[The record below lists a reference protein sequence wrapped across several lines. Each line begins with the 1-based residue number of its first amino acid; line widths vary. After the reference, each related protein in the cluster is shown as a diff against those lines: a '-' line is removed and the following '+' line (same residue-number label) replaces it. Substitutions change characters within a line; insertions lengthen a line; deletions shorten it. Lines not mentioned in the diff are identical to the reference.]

1 MPATYRRASWFP
13 PDYTE
18 TSGRSASGWPRLAAP
33 GRAREGR
40 AGAGRR
46 TARRRRGAREV
57 AGGMDN
63 PKQAAGADHAS
74 QAAPIAKR
82 ALRSGPE
89 VDIAARLRRAQEALL
104 GRPRISIR
112 VRLVASLSI
121 CFVLCCAFTLVSLDV
136 LHRTRAKLSVVQAI
150 ERLDDR
156 IVLDQG
162 LITAGHVER
171 VLEGAT
177 EADALLRKLATGV
190 LQREDREVLRT
201 LVKQAQACRLALAA
215 SARDGKTA
223 GGPAAL
229 PVVLAAQLRGAE
241 AEAHRV
247 LIAVVGRE
255 RAEVDR
261 ILGVAEGGSLTL
273 LGFMLLLFTVIT
285 FAFARALVAPIRRFK
300 GYAARIAGG
309 DFAFIRPARRYRDE
323 FSDLAV
329 AVNQMLAELRA
340 QQNRIVKG
348 AKLAAVGTLVS
359 GIAHELNNPLNNI
372 SITAEALM
380 EGLATLSEEEKWR
393 HLQDIY
399 FETER
404 ASEIV
409 KSLLDFTR
417 KEKQDLVAL
426 DLGDIVNSTIRLA
439 HNELTINDVTL
450 VSEIP
455 PGLPRVMGVANQM
468 RQVFLNLLIN
478 AVQAMPGGGRIVVSV
493 ATHQPDRIC
502 VDIRDEGVGIP
513 PDVLPRIFDPFFTTK
528 EPGKGTGL
536 GLSVSLG
543 IIRKFGGDIH
553 VESEQGKG
561 TKVHVCLPTAEEG

>member
-1 MPATYRRASWFP
+1 M
-13 PDYTE
+13 E
-18 TSGRSASGWPRLAAP
+18 
-33 GRAREGR
+33 
-40 AGAGRR
+40 
-46 TARRRRGAREV
+46 
-57 AGGMDN
+57 N
-63 PKQAAGADHAS
+63 PKPAVAATGVPDAT
-74 QAAPIAKR
+74 PVKR
-82 ALRSGPE
+82 PQRGPE
-89 VDIAARLRRAQEALL
+89 VDIAARLRTAQEALL
-104 GRPRISIR
+104 ARPRVSIR
-112 VRLVASLSI
+112 SRLVASLSI
-121 CFVLCCAFTLVSLDV
+121 CFVVCSAFTLVSLDV
-136 LHRTRAKLSVVQAI
+136 LHRTRAKLQLVQTI

-156 IVLDQG
+156 MVLDQG
-162 LITAGHVER
+162 AITTGHVDR
-171 VLEGAT
+171 VLESAR
-177 EADALLRKLATGV
+177 EADLLLRKLSPHMVQA
-190 LQREDREVLRT
+190 EDRNVLPSLLR
-201 LVKQAQACRLALAA
+201 QAEACLRALAA
-215 SARDGKTA
+215 SARDTHGV
-223 GGPAAL
+223 GPSGVL
-229 PVVLAAQLRGAE
+229 PLALAAQLRGAE

-247 LIAVVGRE
+247 LSSLVRRE
-255 RAEVDR
+255 RAEVDKV
-261 ILGVAEGGSLTL
+261 LGLAESGSLVL
-273 LGFMLLLFTVIT
+273 LGFMLFLFTLIT
-285 FAFARALVAPIRRFK
+285 FAFARALVAPIARFK
-300 GYAARIAGG
+300 GYTSRIAGG
-309 DFAFIRPARRYRDE
+309 DFSFIRPARRYRDE

-348 AKLAAVGTLVS
+348 AKLAAVGTLTS

-372 SITAEALM
+372 SITTEALM
-380 EGLATLSEEEKWR
+380 EGLSTLNDEEKWR

-417 KEKQDLVAL
+417 KEKQELVAL
-426 DLGDIVNSTIRLA
+426 DIAEILNSTIRLA

-478 AVQAMPGGGRIVVSV
+478 AVQAMPGGGRVTV
-493 ATHQPDRIC
+493 AVNMHEDEKLC
-502 VDIRDEGVGIP
+502 VDIHDEGVGIP

-553 VESEQGKG
+553 VESEPGKG
-561 TKVHVCLPTAEEG
+561 TTVHVCLPRAEEG